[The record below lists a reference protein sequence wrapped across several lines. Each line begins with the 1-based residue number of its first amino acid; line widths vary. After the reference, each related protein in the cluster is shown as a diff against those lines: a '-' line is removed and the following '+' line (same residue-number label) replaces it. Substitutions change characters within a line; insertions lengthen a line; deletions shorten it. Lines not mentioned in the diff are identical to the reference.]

1 MLNTLEY
8 YSEWAGGA
16 RIPREVF
23 RIPEAFFIHAE
34 KAHHFL
40 TDSML
45 KDAAAALVAFMA
57 FWPPEENWYNSLK
70 ATVKSVKR
78 RNEKLS

>member
-57 FWPPEENWYNSLK
+57 PEENWYNSLK

>member
-23 RIPEAFFIHAE
+23 RIPEAFFIHAA

-57 FWPPEENWYNSLK
+57 PEENWYNFLK

>member
-57 FWPPEENWYNSLK
+57 PRRKLVQFLESHCK
-70 ATVKSVKR
+70 KR
-78 RNEKLS
+78 QTQE